1 MRNTCDSDAKMQSWP
16 SDSIRHNLKEAH
28 VATYIISYDL
38 DKAGQNYKTLYDAIK
53 SYGTWWHHLD
63 STWCIV
69 TQHTVEEVTGHL
81 SQCLDNNDSLLVM
94 KTCGVAAWTSFGD
107 EGDNWL
113 KEFI

>member
-16 SDSIRHNLKEAH
+16 SESIRHNLKEAH

-38 DKAGQNYKTLYDAIK
+38 NKAGQNYKTLYDAIK

-69 TQHTVEEVTGHL
+69 TSHTAAEVRDHL
-81 SQCLDNNDSLLVM
+81 SGCIDSNDCLLVV
-94 KTCGVAAWTSFGD
+94 KSSGEAAWTGFNDRGSK
-107 EGDNWL
+107 WL
-113 KEFI
+113 EDHI